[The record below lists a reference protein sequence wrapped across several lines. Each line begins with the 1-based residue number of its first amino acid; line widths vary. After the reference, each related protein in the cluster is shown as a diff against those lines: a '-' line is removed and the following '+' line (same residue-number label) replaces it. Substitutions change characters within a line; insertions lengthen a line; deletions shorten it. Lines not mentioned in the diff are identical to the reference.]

1 MKNKLTFLIII
12 TVALISCKKDE
23 LDLNGEIKDGFCIVA
38 NDKVVLDHN
47 DIDYYD
53 YSNHLIYLKNKKSFP
68 NDIVDYGT
76 FTVFADKEEIYSGQL
91 FPPNFTIL
99 PSKPTI
105 FAKHSRYGDYIIPIE
120 YMMNI
125 TWDTLGNIMQDPR
138 QDDRI
143 IETLKK
149 HNQFRAGLSCEIQ
162 SVQYLAS
169 NDVKIELILKNSD
182 SFNYYYLDPNKMGT
196 TLFHYFTNGLV
207 IRTFGNNYKKYNHK
221 VEAISVEP
229 WNSWNKDWLSIIN
242 GNESK
247 TITIV
252 YDSFEDVP
260 KGQYKA
266 TFEFPGLSFQ
276 VDKKDIVQDNGPIW
290 LGELNMIKEITIE

>member
-1 MKNKLTFLIII
+1 MKKTLTLLIII
-12 TVALISCKKDE
+12 TVAFISCEKNEFDYHEE
-23 LDLNGEIKDGFCIVA
+23 LKDGFCIVA

-53 YSNHLIYLKNKKSFP
+53 YSNHLIYMKNKKSFP
-68 NDIVDYGT
+68 SDINDYGT
-76 FTVFADKEEIYSGQL
+76 FAVFADKEEIYSGQL
-91 FPPNFTIL
+91 FPPVFTIL
-99 PSKPTI
+99 PSEPTI
-105 FAKHSRYGDYIIPIE
+105 FADSRYGDYIIPIE

-125 TWDTLGNIMQDPR
+125 VWDTLGNIMPDPR
-138 QDDRI
+138 KDDRI
-143 IETLKK
+143 VETLKK
-149 HNQFRAGLSCEIQ
+149 YNQFRAGLSCEIQ

-169 NDVKIELILKNSD
+169 NDVKIELILKNND
-182 SFNYYYLDPNKMGT
+182 SFNYYYLDPNKMGIN
-196 TLFHYFTNGLV
+196 LFHYFTNGLV
-207 IRTFGNNYKKYNHK
+207 IRTFGSDYKKYNHK

-229 WNSWNKDWLSIIN
+229 WNSWNKDWLSIIS

-252 YDSFEDVP
+252 YDDFENIP

-266 TFEFPGLSFQ
+266 TFEYPGLSFQ
-276 VDKKDIVQDNGPIW
+276 VDKKDIVQDNGQIW